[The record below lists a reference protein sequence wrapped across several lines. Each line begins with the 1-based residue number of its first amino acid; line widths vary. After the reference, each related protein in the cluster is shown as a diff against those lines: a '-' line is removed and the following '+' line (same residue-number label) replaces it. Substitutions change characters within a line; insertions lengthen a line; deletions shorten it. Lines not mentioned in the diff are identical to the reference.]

1 MKIAD
6 KFIDLDKLWKLAS
19 ARFSALGAGV
29 MFVLTVWPDSILA
42 LWQLL
47 PPDVHAVMP
56 QQLVAAI
63 GGILFVA
70 TFVSRFVKQA
80 KLHETTK

>member
-19 ARFSALGAGV
+19 ARFSALGALL
-29 MFVLTVWPDSILA
+29 MTVLAMWPDSVLA
-42 LWQLL
+42 LWQML
-47 PPDVHAVMP
+47 PAEVHSVMP

-63 GGILFVA
+63 GAFLFVA

-80 KLHETTK
+80 KLHDNQQ